1 MDEAGPAEGHQPPTR
16 AAPTQA
22 CWRGPFSPSKKLR
35 LAAGR
40 DVRVAAMAL
49 LKVEK
54 CMPKHLDAYN
64 VAERIYNSK
73 KGKLRGGRSKK
84 RGGSSIQRMHDLHM
98 CEHEWSAAQMIWME
112 QVSRCMAH
120 EESLATAELALRDEK
135 IAMLKRRLRALR
147 SMRRNGPLRPRS
159 LAAN

>member
-1 MDEAGPAEGHQPPTR
+1 MKRAKKQKNLTVVQVANDCFIGMDEAGPAEGHQPPTR

-49 LKVEK
+49 LKMEK

-73 KGKLRGGRSKK
+73 KSKPRGGRSKK
-84 RGGSSIQRMHDLHM
+84 R
-98 CEHEWSAAQMIWME
+98 
-112 QVSRCMAH
+112 
-120 EESLATAELALRDEK
+120 
-135 IAMLKRRLRALR
+135 RRLFYPAWVECRSDVMDGTGCQVYDAQGERSHGRA
-147 SMRRNGPLRPRS
+147 G
-159 LAAN
+159 LAR